1 MDNHIGEIIISEAE
15 LDQITSDLANQISS
29 DFKDGGK
36 KLLLIGILKGSFM
49 FLSDIAKKLTI
60 PTEIDFIKLS
70 SYNKDTT
77 TGKVTVDFGLS
88 VENPEDYNMLII
100 EDIIDSGITLSFL
113 KKHFKEK
120 GYNDVKCCA
129 LLDKFERRR
138 VDCQADYIGRRI
150 PDLFIIG
157 YGMDYCQL
165 YRNLPYI
172 AVFKP

>member
-1 MDNHIGEIIISEAE
+1 MDNHIGEIIISEKE
-15 LDQITSDLANQISS
+15 LDQITTDLARQISS
-29 DFKDGGK
+29 DFKDSGK

-60 PTEIDFIKLS
+60 PAEIDFIKLS
-70 SYNKDTT
+70 SYNKDKT

-113 KKHFKEK
+113 KSHFKEK

-129 LLDKFERRR
+129 LLDKFERRV
-138 VDCQADYIGRRI
+138 VDCRADYIGKKI

-172 AVFKP
+172 AVFNP